1 VFHTTRDNLI
11 PREKFVG
18 WKMTYEYDV
27 IKDLNPSE
35 ELINE
40 LLYNITISA
49 LSLGG
54 GKDKILVTTT
64 VYRNTYQFSHRKNL
78 VLPYSICLG
87 VAVIFALIAMWSLR
101 QNGIPAADGGF
112 LQIMM
117 ATRGDTEM
125 ERLVLKEGLM
135 AADDVSNDLKQLT
148 VRYGRFIGHEE
159 RMGFGTL
166 DETLGLKKR
175 KSKLEQKKVLSTCIW
190 VLGEFW

>member
-1 VFHTTRDNLI
+1 
-11 PREKFVG
+11 
-18 WKMTYEYDV
+18 MTYKYDV
-27 IKDLNPSE
+27 LEDIHPSE

-40 LLYNITISA
+40 LLYNMTISA

-54 GKDKILVTTT
+54 GRDKVPVTTT
-64 VYRNTYQFSHRKNL
+64 VYRNTYQFSHRRNL

-87 VAVIFALIAMWSLR
+87 IAVMFALIAMWSLR

-135 AADDVSNDLKQLT
+135 ATDNVSKELEQLN
-148 VRYGRFIGHEE
+148 VRYGRLIGQEE
-159 RMGFGTL
+159 RMGFGTV
-166 DETLGLKKR
+166 DETLGPRKR
-175 KSKLEQKKVLSTCIW
+175 KSKLSRE
-190 VLGEFW
+190 E